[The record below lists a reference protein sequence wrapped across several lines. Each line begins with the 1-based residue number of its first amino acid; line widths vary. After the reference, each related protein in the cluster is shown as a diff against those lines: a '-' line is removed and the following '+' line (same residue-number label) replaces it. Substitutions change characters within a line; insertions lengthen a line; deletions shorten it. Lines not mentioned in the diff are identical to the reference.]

1 VSTVEQ
7 PSYEELAALV
17 VALTERLVAAEA
29 QIAAL
34 RAEVEAL
41 RSKSGKDS
49 TNSSAPPSTDSLGA
63 KAKRKAASSQRVRS
77 KDRKRG
83 GQVGRTGSG
92 LVPAQAPDRTEQVA
106 GPVECSGCGAGLG
119 DGTDAGWSWAQVWDT
134 LPIVLEKVHY
144 LLPKRRCGCCGKL
157 TTAAAPFGQAG
168 TVSYGPNVNAAAIL
182 LASQGNVPVEAT
194 AGLLAALLGTPVST
208 GFVAR
213 AHERFADMLA
223 KAGFDQA
230 MIAALRAED
239 VLCADETPV
248 NVVDNVDSDGEP
260 ADGSPHVVTV
270 RTPDPRLVW
279 YKAIAART
287 SARIAELGV
296 FDNWHGI
303 LIRDDYAGWHQFDA
317 QLAGVQQCGAH
328 LIRHLQG
335 VLDLDPQAQQWAGQ
349 VQKALRD
356 AARLVDTANTTG
368 TAIDTKALA
377 DARWRYDQGVLVGIS
392 INLSRPWHKGNHPGL
407 VLARRLQAK
416 ADQVWLFTKDLRVA
430 WTNNASEQAL
440 KSPKLHQKVSGYW
453 HTTLTL
459 GRFCRVRSYLVTA
472 RNHGINAIDAIH
484 AALTGTPWLPTSAA
498 I

>member
-7 PSYEELAALV
+7 PSYEQLAALV
-17 VALTERLVAAEA
+17 VALTERLVMADARIAALEA
-29 QIAAL
+29 EVAAL
-34 RAEVEAL
+34 RARL
-41 RSKSGKDS
+41 DKDS
-49 TNSSAPPSTDSLGA
+49 TNSSTPPSTDSVGA
-63 KAKRKAASSQRVRS
+63 KAKRKAATSQRVRS

-83 GQVGRTGSG
+83 GQVGRIGSG
-92 LVPAQAPDRTEQVA
+92 LVPTTDPDRTEHVDA
-106 GPVECSGCGAGLG
+106 AAECSGCGAELV
-119 DGTDAGWSWAQVWDT
+119 DGENAGFAWAQVWDT

-144 LLPKRRCGCCGKL
+144 RLAKRRCGCCGKL
-157 TTAAAPFGQAG
+157 TTAAPPFGQVG

-194 AGLLAALLGTPVST
+194 AKLMAALLGTPVST

-223 KAGFDQA
+223 AAGFDEA

-248 NVVDNVDSDGEP
+248 NVVTNVDGDGEP
-260 ADGSPHVVTV
+260 ADGSPHVVAV
-270 RTPDPRLVW
+270 RTPDARLVW

-296 FDNWHGI
+296 FDQWDGI
-303 LIRDDYAGWHQFDA
+303 LVRDDYAGWHQFDTH
-317 QLAGVQQCGAH
+317 LGGVQQCAAH

-335 VLDLDPQAQQWAGQ
+335 VLDLDPQVQQWAGQ
-349 VQKALRD
+349 TQKALRD
-356 AARLVDTANTTG
+356 AARLVEQANTTN
-368 TAIDTKALA
+368 TPIDAQALA
-377 DARWRYDQGVLVGIS
+377 DARWRYDQGLLVGIS

-407 VLARRLQAK
+407 VLARRLQTK
-416 ADQVWLFTKDLRVA
+416 ADQVWLFTEDLRVP
-430 WTNNASEQAL
+430 WTNNGSEQAL

-472 RNHGINAIDAIH
+472 RNHCVNAIDAIH
-484 AALTGTPWLPTSAA
+484 AALTGEPWLPVTVD

>member
-1 VSTVEQ
+1 MSTVER

-17 VALTERLVAAEA
+17 VVLTERLVRAEA

-34 RAEVEAL
+34 RAEVETL

-49 TNSSAPPSTDSLGA
+49 TNSSAPPSADSLGA
-63 KAKRKAASSQRVRS
+63 KAKRKAAVSQRVRS

-83 GQVGRTGSG
+83 GQVGRVGSG
-92 LVPAQAPDRTEQVA
+92 LVPTADPDRTVSVDA
-106 GPVECSGCGAGLG
+106 AVECSGCGADLT
-119 DGTDAGWSWAQVWDT
+119 DGTDSGWTWAQVWDT

-168 TVSYGPNVNAAAIL
+168 TVCYGPNVNAAAIL

-194 AGLLAALLGTPVST
+194 AALMAALLGTPVST

-213 AHERFADMLA
+213 AHERFADLLA
-223 KAGFDQA
+223 AAGFDEA

-248 NVVDNVDSDGEP
+248 NIVDNVEGDGQP
-260 ADGSPHVVTV
+260 AAGSPHVVTV

-279 YKAIAART
+279 YKEIAGRT
-287 SARIAELGV
+287 AKRIAELGV
-296 FDNWHGI
+296 FDNWGGI
-303 LIRDDYAGWHQFDA
+303 LVRDDYVGWHQFDA

-335 VLDLDPQAQQWAGQ
+335 VLDLDPQVQQWANQ

-356 AARLVDTANTTG
+356 AARLVEAANNTG
-368 TAIDTKALA
+368 TAIDAKALT
-377 DARWRYDQGVLVGIS
+377 DTRWRYDQGVLVGIS
-392 INLSRPWHKGNHPGL
+392 TNLSRPWHKGNHPGL
-407 VLARRLQAK
+407 VLARRLQGK
-416 ADQVWLFTKDLRVA
+416 ADQVWLFTTNPKIP
-430 WTNNASEQAL
+430 WTNNVSEQAL

-459 GRFCRVRSYLVTA
+459 ARFCRVRSYLVTA
-472 RNHGINAIDAIH
+472 RNHGVGAIDAIH
-484 AALTGTPWLPTSAA
+484 AALTGKPWLPVPAT

>member
-1 VSTVEQ
+1 MSTVEP

-17 VALTERLVAAEA
+17 VTLTERLVAAEA

-34 RAEVEAL
+34 RAEVDAL
-41 RSKSGKDS
+41 RAKSGKDS
-49 TNSSAPPSTDSLGA
+49 TNSSTPPSTDSVAA
-63 KAKRKAASSQRVRS
+63 KAKRRKATSQRVRS
-77 KDRKRG
+77 KDRQRG
-83 GQVGRTGSG
+83 GQPGRHGSG
-92 LVPAQAPDRTEQVA
+92 LVPTQDPDRTVPVDPA
-106 GPVECSGCGAGLG
+106 VECSGCGAGLG
-119 DGTDAGWSWAQVWDT
+119 DGSDAGCSWAQVWDT

-144 LLPKRRCGCCGKL
+144 LLPKRCCGCCGKL

-194 AGLLAALLGTPVST
+194 ANLMAALLGTPVST

-213 AHERFADMLA
+213 AHERFADLLA
-223 KAGFDQA
+223 AAGFDQA
-230 MIAALRAED
+230 MTAALRVED

-248 NVVDNVDSDGEP
+248 NVVANVDGDGAP
-260 ADGSPHVVTV
+260 AGGSPHVVTV

-279 YKAIAART
+279 YKEIAART
-287 SARIAELGV
+287 AKKIAELGV
-296 FDNWHGI
+296 FDTFRGV
-303 LIRDDYAGWHQFDA
+303 LVRDDYAGWHQFDA

-335 VLDLDPQAQQWAGQ
+335 VLDLDPQVQQWAGQ
-349 VQKALRD
+349 VQNALRD
-356 AARLVDTANTTG
+356 AARLVQTANTTG
-368 TAIDTKALA
+368 AAVDAEALA

-392 INLSRPWHKGNHPGL
+392 TNLSRPWHKGNHPGL

-416 ADQVWLFTKDLRVA
+416 TDQVWLFTTNPKIP
-430 WTNNASEQAL
+430 WTNNGSEQAL

-472 RNHGINAIDAIH
+472 RNHRINAIDAIH
-484 AALTGTPWLPTSAA
+484 AALTGKPWLPTPATG
-498 I
+498 